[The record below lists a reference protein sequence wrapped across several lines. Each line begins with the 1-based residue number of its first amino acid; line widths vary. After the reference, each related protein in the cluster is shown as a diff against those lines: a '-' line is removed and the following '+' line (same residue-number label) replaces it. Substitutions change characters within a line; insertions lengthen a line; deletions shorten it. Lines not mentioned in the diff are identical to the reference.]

1 MFPAR
6 AALCLSLVF
15 VSQAKPRLR
24 LGDLTEIPASGCEHW
39 DFSVSRGCVS
49 HLAPSSKDG
58 FSV

>member
-15 VSQAKPRLR
+15 LSQAKPRLR
-24 LGDLTEIPASGCEHW
+24 LGDLTEIPSSGAVNTGLLCEQ
-39 DFSVSRGCVS
+39 GCVS
-49 HLAPSSKDG
+49 LLAPSSKDG

>member
-39 DFSVSRGCVS
+39 AFSVSRGCVS